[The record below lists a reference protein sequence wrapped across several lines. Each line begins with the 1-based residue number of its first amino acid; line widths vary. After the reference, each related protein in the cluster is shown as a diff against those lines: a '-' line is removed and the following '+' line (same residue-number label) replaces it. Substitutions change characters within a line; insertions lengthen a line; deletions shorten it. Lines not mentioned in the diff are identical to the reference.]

1 MACFCVLR
9 LMDMLQAPMA
19 WSCVVQTGQVYC
31 CNYTSTWGGFIAH
44 SPGKAKQSKEIR
56 KERLR
61 MSEALKDET
70 HNSLTWPSPCTDPV
84 PTHVVSSCS
93 RLTTSLPHVSHKSY
107 PSR

>member
-44 SPGKAKQSKEIR
+44 SPGKAKQGNKKGKI
-56 KERLR
+56 
-61 MSEALKDET
+61 A
-70 HNSLTWPSPCTDPV
+70 
-84 PTHVVSSCS
+84 HV
-93 RLTTSLPHVSHKSY
+93 RGFEG
-107 PSR
+107 